1 MAKKPDYILLGA
13 VIFLIILG
21 ILTLSSTSFSV
32 SQEKF
37 NDPFRLLTHQVLYGL
52 IPGIFAAWFFYKIP
66 LGRFKKLV
74 LPLFLINLILMVM
87 VFVPGIGMK
96 IKGASRWI
104 SLGPISLQPAEFLK
118 ITFILYLASW
128 LGAEISSVKEKK
140 SRPKNKF
147 LNDSPFSLH
156 QNRTRNIIAFC
167 LILGF
172 ISLFLILQPDISTL
186 GIIIIIALLMYFAA
200 GAPLWHVGLIFSFGI
215 AALFALIKIAPYRMD
230 RLVIFLKPEL
240 YPLGIGYQLQQ
251 SLIAVGSGGIK
262 GLGLGLSR
270 QRFGFLPDTISDSIF
285 PIFAEET
292 GFIGSFVLILLFL
305 ILLFE
310 GFKIA
315 KNAKDNFLK
324 LAGFG
329 ITSWIVI
336 QAFINIGAMIG
347 VVPLAGIPLPF
358 ISYGGSAIMVELI
371 GVGILLNISKNN

>member
-1 MAKKPDYILLGA
+1 MA
-13 VIFLIILG
+13 
-21 ILTLSSTSFSV
+21 
-32 SQEKF
+32 
-37 NDPFRLLTHQVLYGL
+37 
-52 IPGIFAAWFFYKIP
+52 
-66 LGRFKKLV
+66 
-74 LPLFLINLILMVM
+74 M
-87 VFVPGIGMK
+87 VFLPGIGIK

-104 SLGPISLQPAEFLK
+104 SLGPASLQPAEFLK

-147 LNDSPFSLH
+147 LNDSSFGLY
-156 QNRTRNIIAFC
+156 QNRTKNIIAFC

-186 GIIIIIALLMYFAA
+186 GIIIIIALLMYFVA
-200 GAPLWHVGLIFSFGI
+200 GAPLWHVGLILSFGI

-230 RLVIFLKPEL
+230 RFLIFLKPEL
-240 YPLGIGYQLQQ
+240 YPLGIGYHLQQ
-251 SLIAVGSGGIK
+251 SLITVGSGGIK

-285 PIFAEET
+285 SIFAEET
-292 GFIGSFVLILLFL
+292 GFIGSFILILLFL
-305 ILLFE
+305 ILLIE

-324 LAGFG
+324 LTGFG
-329 ITSWIVI
+329 ITSWLVI

-347 VVPLAGIPLPF
+347 VIPLAGIPLPF

-371 GVGILLNISKNN
+371 GVGILLNISKNT